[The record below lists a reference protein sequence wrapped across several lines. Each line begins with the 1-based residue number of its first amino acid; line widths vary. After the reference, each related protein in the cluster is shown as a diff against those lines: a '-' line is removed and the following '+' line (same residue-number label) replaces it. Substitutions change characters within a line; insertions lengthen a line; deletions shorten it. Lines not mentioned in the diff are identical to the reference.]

1 MYNGVRAQYK
11 PKGEKPNMDCAELS
25 IAVDKLIG
33 VPKLTLRGHM
43 DGWHDQAMSGVLT
56 GFRDQGTTSLVLDIA
71 GLSFIGAN
79 GATSMVNV
87 LRQLGPEM
95 AVHVVVRGFL
105 AKVLEMAGLGP
116 AVRLYTSTNELA
128 EYISPDSEDLTS
140 RWTLPNSD
148 DSEMPLAA

>member
-1 MYNGVRAQYK
+1 
-11 PKGEKPNMDCAELS
+11 MDCAELS
-25 IAVDKLIG
+25 IAVDELIG

-71 GLSFIGAN
+71 GLNFAGSN

-87 LRQLGPEM
+87 LRKLGPGM
-95 AVHVVVRGFL
+95 AVHVVASGFS
-105 AKVLEMAGLGP
+105 ARVLQMAELGP
-116 AVRLYTSTNELA
+116 AIRLYASTNELA
-128 EYISPDSEDLTS
+128 EYISPASEDLTS
-140 RWTLPNSD
+140 RWMAPSSD